1 MIIANPIYDTVF
13 KFLLEDLT
21 IAKKLISVII
31 GEEVLELEVRPQEQ
45 TTPSN
50 KFLLTV
56 FRLDFKAIIKTANGE
71 QKKVLIE
78 LQKSNHAYDVMRFR
92 HYLGSN
98 YSVSDVV
105 NGEEVVLPILPI
117 YFLGFPLSI
126 KHAVLKIG
134 RQYQDISS
142 GEILDEK
149 DSFIEKLTHDAYV
162 VQITRLTSEMQT
174 KIDRILSIFNQKFLF
189 NEENK
194 WLLSYQEN
202 VEDEDLKLFLKRLSL
217 AAETTEVQQQIRVE
231 EIFDKSMDSLL
242 REKEA
247 VIEQKEA
254 VIEQKEAVIEQKEA
268 VIEQKEAVIEQKD
281 LELEALRKK
290 IQELENK
297 K

>member
-13 KFLLEDLT
+13 KFLLEDLN

-31 GEEVLELEVRPQEQ
+31 GQEVLELEVRPQEQ
-45 TTPSN
+45 TIPSN

-56 FRLDFKAIIKTANGE
+56 FRLDFKAIIKTVNGE

-92 HYLGSN
+92 HYLGTN

-105 NGEEVVLPILPI
+105 NGEEVVLPVLPI

-162 VQITRLTSEMQT
+162 VQITRLANEMQT

-189 NEENK
+189 NEDNK
-194 WLLSYQEN
+194 WLLSYQEK

-231 EIFDKSMDSLL
+231 EIFDKSVDSLL
-242 REKEA
+242 REKEVA
-247 VIEQKEA
+247 IEQKEA
-254 VIEQKEAVIEQKEA
+254 I
-268 VIEQKEAVIEQKD
+268 IEQKD

-290 IQELENK
+290 IQELQNK

>member
-45 TTPSN
+45 TIPSN

-56 FRLDFKAIIKTANGE
+56 FRLDFKAIINTANGE

-92 HYLGSN
+92 HYLGAN

-142 GEILDEK
+142 GEILEEN

-174 KIDRILSIFNQKFLF
+174 KIDRILSIFNQNFLF
-189 NEENK
+189 NEQNK
-194 WLLSYQEN
+194 WLLNYQEN

-231 EIFDKSMDSLL
+231 EIFDKSIDSLL
-242 REKEA
+242 REKEV

-254 VIEQKEAVIEQKEA
+254 I
-268 VIEQKEAVIEQKD
+268 IEQKEAVIEQKD

-290 IQELENK
+290 IQELQNK

>member
-105 NGEEVVLPILPI
+105 NGEEVVLPVLPI

-142 GEILDEK
+142 GEILHEK
-149 DSFIEKLTHDAYV
+149 DSFIEKLSHDAYV
-162 VQITRLTSEMQT
+162 VQITRLASEMQT

-189 NEENK
+189 NEDNK

-242 REKEA
+242 REKEV

-254 VIEQKEAVIEQKEA
+254 VIEQKIGRAHV
-268 VIEQKEAVIEQKD
+268 
-281 LELEALRKK
+281 
-290 IQELENK
+290 
-297 K
+297 

>member
-13 KFLLEDLT
+13 KFLLQDLT

-105 NGEEVVLPILPI
+105 NGEEIVLPILPI

-126 KHAVLKIG
+126 KYAVLKIG

-149 DSFIEKLTHDAYV
+149 DSFIEKLTHDAYHDAYI
-162 VQITRLTSEMQT
+162 VQITRLASEMQT

-194 WLLSYQEN
+194 WLLSYQES

-242 REKEA
+242 RAKEM
-247 VIEQKEA
+247 
-254 VIEQKEAVIEQKEA
+254 

-281 LELEALRKK
+281 LELEALRKRL
-290 IQELENK
+290 QELENK